1 MHRRRPPAIPP
12 RPSFAATLGGGS
24 GLGAAGSGPSSHR
37 GFVIPTLDVTDY
49 DDEEDDE
56 EEDDDEEDDDRDRWR
71 RRETDDE
78 LVLDEYEREDV
89 QRKTFTK
96 WINSQLAKAD
106 QPLVNDLFQDFR
118 DGTRLLTLLEVL
130 CGQELKRE
138 RGNLRVHHINNVSR
152 ALQVLEANNVKL
164 VNISTNDIVDGNPKL
179 TLGLIWSIIL
189 HWQVHGVLK
198 RASSDVHQTNLEKTL
213 LAWCR
218 DVTKGYI
225 GVDIRNF
232 TTSWIDG
239 LAFNAVIHKFRPDL
253 FDYKSLL
260 NKDPNSRLEHA
271 FQFAEKHIGIE
282 RLLDPEDVNTLHPDK
297 KSVMM
302 YVMCFFQVLH
312 QQHIPLRK
320 GSSSDYS
327 DSETSFHHDVGK
339 AGSSPLLQQQQ
350 QRQAVVVG
358 AVGGGGATPRP
369 SSSPAAVAAAGPH
382 SSSSSPVVQRYQSR
396 LEEVLTWLLEAED
409 RLAHLPPI
417 GSTVDQVK
425 KLFHTH
431 EEFMLELT
439 QNQGRVGEV
448 LQEGQRVMRETGIS
462 AQEKEEVKVQ
472 MALLNTRWEG
482 LRHSAMDL
490 QTRIQEALMKL
501 QQQQQNALRQWLT
514 ETEDRISHFG
524 PVGPDLDTAR
534 QQMEQHK
541 KLQDD
546 IAKEQEVVNSLS
558 NMVVVVDDLNAENA
572 FTALED
578 ELSALGERWS
588 TVCKWAEQ
596 YGEQLEALVSTL
608 QLLASEEPR
617 LQQWLLMQE
626 AQLCR
631 MEKADAHRASVQD
644 VLDMV
649 KCLQVLEQDLDYHN
663 KRLDNISNE
672 VQKTIKV
679 LDKGSLAATELSRK
693 QEQLT
698 HRWDA
703 LLQKMENMSRKLAKC
718 STEQKVKAEAE
729 EKAFTYSLF
738 KKESYGSS
746 PRSAL
751 GREPVSDFG
760 AKKRRLDSWK
770 VKEWQRAL
778 ETITAWLEKVEN
790 QLGIDPDQ
798 PLTQE
803 QLKALLERM
812 SVEELQALTEDVER
826 QVAMNKGEVAQLVQQ
841 GRDVVEGLDA
851 VGEQTK
857 EVQGVLREVEVRWH
871 EVQNMV
877 QSQKEHLE
885 GLHACRE
892 LQAEGD
898 ALERLLASH
907 RRWLDNSQ
915 ATARQRRES
924 DDLRRL
930 LEQCKMRL
938 KTLDS
943 QEDKVLRLQEK
954 GQALQARVPTLSA
967 EPVFEQLE
975 LLASQWAETGTQIAD
990 LEAQLSRSLER
1001 APPPK
1006 LLEAVDALDAWVR
1019 SVQQALESERSEVN
1033 TLEIMEDQL
1042 QKYKEMQGTVDE
1054 EESNLQYVTSTGK
1067 ELLRKEP
1074 DAPWSRELRDKL
1086 HALGS
1091 SWDRVCATLKER
1103 LQFLRKHT
1111 VLLKRLQEEIKGVQS
1126 WINDVKSFLQDEEVA
1141 LGDVE
1146 KLEAQLEQSVALE
1159 DDIDTLQPN
1168 VDSLNL
1174 AAEGLIENAEPD
1186 FGDALQKQIDDLNK
1200 QWEQVTKMTRKKNAS
1215 LKRAVETSRCASEG
1229 IADLCEWLR
1238 ELDMEVPRE
1247 KPINTASE
1255 LQARIR
1261 KLQACKDKLDSK
1273 ASEYNRL
1280 REAGLRL
1287 AQTGKGRNGEDA
1299 RRDVAAL
1306 NKLWGEVQEKITQ
1319 YHQSLKQSG
1328 TNYAEFRNV
1337 IMLENDWLDRLEK
1350 KLKRSPESAADA
1362 EEISENLDD
1371 LENFLRNHPA
1381 DRMAKVEQLCAEL
1394 TEREVLVGLVQHEAE
1409 AVARRGEELRRRAS
1423 ERQQVL
1429 EQSMVQYQQCER
1441 QILTVQSWMSHMDS
1455 ALQNRLD
1462 RDISAQD
1469 VPQELAQFKQ
1479 EFQEKEEQLK
1489 TLSDQVDAYH
1499 AQNRVEAAQ
1508 RLDEQLQLMKMKFE
1522 DISGKLKKFQC
1533 ANDLEP
1539 KLGRISKLLTEV
1551 EQGMKQLDLNSESPD
1566 KIQDQLVQCMHFYKT
1581 LSEVK
1586 GEVEQVIRQG
1596 RQLAESG
1603 DADRPRDLNQKLDT
1617 IKSHYNQLGAKVTES
1632 KSVLEQALRLARCLQ
1647 KEMIA
1652 LHNWMAATME
1662 EIEKP
1667 RGPDDELKFAE
1678 SKLHELDQ
1686 KKPSLIAIVE
1696 LSEGLSALAPGHKLP
1711 SLANTVRTLKQQW
1724 AAIDDS
1730 LRNKVPLGPKDVEK
1744 MFSRFCNHLTAIKTW
1759 LEGAE
1764 LYFVAKNEYKESAA
1778 GQRKLKNLQL
1788 EMAEQN
1794 TRVQVLK
1801 DEALELLRQG
1811 PRYSKTVE
1819 SDLSALSERWNAV
1832 VEKLKTTPVTA
1843 EPVCIEV
1850 QRSVLNELRASPI
1863 NLSSTSSEADLS
1875 AFDQLEAKIRQVNKR
1890 VEALETHLDKG
1901 IDLVTND
1908 VLEESEQITKKL
1920 SSEIEHLG
1928 LAVDQVSTDV
1938 DRAAPRLGPVPVAL
1952 ERLRSEAEALE
1963 SRWNAARRAA
1973 EQRRSH
1979 YQDLVVRWKLLQQQT
1994 DATVVQM
2001 VLLLR
2006 NLEHARTVQS
2016 RQKAALEQAARVGQ
2030 EVSSLQQQARSLEQ
2044 ERGVPSGATQAL
2056 LQRLLQLW
2064 GQAQGQIA
2072 ALRSPPEPSSCV
2084 ADSTQTEQPLAVI
2097 VDSAAVTCIPD
2108 YLAKVAKV
2116 REALLAV
2123 QRQAHAPELCGKDFE
2138 DFQKQEGILKSVKD
2152 ALDALKPTVDS
2163 VRQEQAAIMQKTND
2177 RDALEVS
2184 RVVEK
2189 MSEDWTNLK
2198 QVYADRHSRWLK
2210 TREFWQQFD
2219 SSIRSLN
2226 LWMEEIETILVQCH
2240 LPNGDL
2246 DIELLQKHQESMEKQ
2261 VTEKMPHFEEVKS
2274 MTKQIMEQCS
2284 PADGVLLQQ
2293 KLDTLARR
2301 WKAIISELQSRRE
2314 RLAVDN
2320 SRSEQVKE
2328 DMLELKPWLMEVE
2341 RLLSYCPNPDDD
2353 IETTK
2358 ERLEQLKRCEE
2369 EIGAKRSNL
2378 LSVILGGSL
2387 VRPAEVESLEA
2398 RFQKASTSLPE
2409 ARKTLEAYIPQLTE
2423 FEEEISAE
2431 QLRLSETRRDVE
2443 KLLAAKLLGDPP
2455 PEVKVAEDT
2464 LLRHGNC
2471 IQEIG
2476 AKGSEVE
2483 KLLPLLPS
2491 SKDKLN
2497 HLKESWDAIQ
2507 QIVSRIG
2514 PPLSL
2519 VIDFDSIS
2527 HPTSPNIMPL
2537 TGYTKQWNDLA
2548 GELEKW
2554 LKTRENELQS
2564 LKVDYG
2570 DEDSVNS
2577 AIEYLK
2583 KYLLEHEQQGASLK
2597 KLQTAVD
2604 YQTAKSEDMA
2614 DKDLRS
2620 RVANLREEWDRN
2632 ESVALQRRRQLE
2644 GLASDAGR
2652 SLDDRRRELEAWL
2665 SRTEARLDRQAAA
2678 GPPHSLD
2685 ALEAQIREQR
2695 VLNAELGKWKA
2706 AVDSVTRLA
2715 HKVATEP
2722 RSNSVGAPLQ
2732 EDPARLMAAIESINQ
2747 RFADLTVSV
2756 QNRGQALQSAL
2767 GSVHQLEKAL
2777 DRFLGWLAES
2787 EATLDVLETEAERY
2801 GPRDDVHRSCSFQD
2815 RIRELQREIDTQ
2827 RDLHQTINERS
2838 THLLQSMNRPDEAV
2852 HLRRKLDEM
2861 NGRWNNLRMRTV
2873 SLRNRLESN
2882 AEHWNQLLL
2891 SLRELTEWVIKKETE
2906 LSAQPAIGGDVASI
2920 VKQQE
2925 DHRAFR
2931 RALDDK
2937 RPIIESSLLAGRQYI
2952 AREPPLSDTSDS
2964 EAKEY
2969 DDSRG
2974 YRSADEQ
2981 AREITR
2987 SIRREVKKLAD
2998 KWNGFLSHTEQ
3009 RQMRLDDVLLKM
3021 QSLQRA
3027 MDDLSARL
3035 QVAENAK
3042 AQWTPVSE
3050 FLLDQLAGQI
3060 DELRAFRDRLAP
3072 LQLQV
3077 ESLNEAAGAITSC
3090 GVLLSQGNLNR
3101 LDELGSRW
3109 RLLQVAI
3116 DERRRQLEGTL
3127 LDQGSQQQQFLNASV
3142 EQPWE
3147 RAVAGNKVP
3156 YYINHVSETT
3166 HWDHPRMLELMDS
3179 LAEFNDVRY
3188 SAYRTSMKIRTIQK
3202 NLCLDLV
3209 FMNNAINAFDQH
3221 GLRAQNDKLI
3231 SVPEMITCLATIYD
3245 GVAQEHSNLVKV
3257 PLCIDLCLN
3266 WLLNLYDTATR
3277 TGYIR
3282 ILSFKVGIIL
3292 LCKGNLEDKFRYLFR
3307 LIADG
3312 NGCADERQVGLL
3324 LHDCV
3329 QLPRLLG
3336 EIAAFGGSNIEPSVR
3351 SCFELAGPGGRREIQ
3366 ASHFL
3371 NWLLQ
3376 EPQSLVWLPVLHR
3389 LAAAETARHQA
3400 KCNGCKQYPI
3410 VGFRYRCLKCFNVD
3424 LCQSCFF
3431 SGRKTKNH
3439 KVTHPMQEY
3448 CTTTTSGEDVR
3459 DFTKIM
3465 KNKFKS
3471 KRYFKKHPRVG
3482 YLPVQT
3488 VLEGDDLES
3497 PAPSPQ
3503 HTLSSQDMQHL
3514 RSSSRLDHYAN
3525 RYTDVELRTRS
3536 NSTPDSSED
3545 EHQLIAQYC
3554 HTLSGELPGSMC
3566 NSSLFLQPRS
3576 PAQVIATIDADQRD
3590 ELELMIEELE
3600 EENRHL
3606 QAEYERLQEM
3616 QSVGG
3621 GGLSPT
3627 PSQLEEEAALSP
3639 SGGSSIAS
3647 RDQEMLAEAKLLRQH
3662 KGRLEARMHILEDHN
3677 RQLEAQLQRLRQLLD
3692 EPAPRGTTSS
3702 LSPHSSPYTTP
3713 GHSLPRNRVLQPEPM
3728 SSRNGRLHDHAG
3740 LSMGIHHPGSMLHT
3754 AASGLYAH
3762 SYADYND
3769 IGSED
3774 DDFSVSELE
3783 RNLHL

>member
-1 MHRRRPPAIPP
+1 M
-12 RPSFAATLGGGS
+12 SKAAWF
-24 GLGAAGSGPSSHR
+24 R
-37 GFVIPTLDVTDY
+37 IKRKMD
-49 DDEEDDE
+49 
-56 EEDDDEEDDDRDRWR
+56 
-71 RRETDDE
+71 
-78 LVLDEYEREDV
+78 EREDV
-89 QRKTFTK
+89 QRKTFSK

-198 RASSDVHQTNLEKTL
+198 RASSDIHQTNLEKTL

-225 GVDIRNF
+225 GVDVRNF

-239 LAFNAVIHKFRPDL
+239 LAFNAIIHKFRPNL

-271 FQFAEKHIGIE
+271 FQFAEKYVGIE

-312 QQHIPLRK
+312 QQNTPLRK

-327 DSETSFHHDVGK
+327 DSESSFH
-339 AGSSPLLQQQQ
+339 QQQQ
-350 QRQAVVVG
+350 QHP
-358 AVGGGGATPRP
+358 GGATARGVTNVN
-369 SSSPAAVAAAGPH
+369 S
-382 SSSSSPVVQRYQSR
+382 YQSS

-409 RLAHLPPI
+409 RLVNLPPI
-417 GSTVDQVK
+417 GGSVAQVK
-425 KLFHTH
+425 DLFHAH
-431 EEFMLELT
+431 EDFMLELT

-448 LQEGQRVMRETGIS
+448 LQEGQKAIRGAGVS
-462 AQEKEEVKVQ
+462 AQEREEIKVQ
-472 MALLNTRWEG
+472 MDLLNTRWES
-482 LRHSAMDL
+482 LRHSAMDM
-490 QTRIQEALMKL
+490 QTRLHEALMKM
-501 QQQQQNALRQWLT
+501 QQQQQNSLRQWLT
-514 ETEDRISHFG
+514 ETEDRISRFG
-524 PVGPDLDTAR
+524 EPGPDLETAR
-534 QQMEQHK
+534 RQLEQHK

-546 IAKEQEVVNSLS
+546 IEKEQQVVNSLS
-558 NMVVVVDDLNAENA
+558 NMVVVVDESSADNA

-578 ELSALGERWS
+578 ELAALGERWS
-588 TVCKWAEQ
+588 TVCLWVEN
-596 YGEQLEALVSTL
+596 YGAKLQRLLGTL
-608 QLLASEEPR
+608 QLLSTEEPR

-626 AQLCR
+626 AQLCK
-631 MEKADAHRASVQD
+631 MEKSDMTKASMQE

-649 KCLQVLEQDLDYHN
+649 KCLQVMEQDLESHN
-663 KRLDNISNE
+663 KRLDHLSDE
-672 VQKTIKV
+672 VQGTIQM
-679 LDKGSLAATELSRK
+679 LDKGSLTATELSRK

-703 LLQKMENMSRKLAKC
+703 LLQKMENMSKKLDKY
-718 STEQKVKAEAE
+718 SGEQKVQAEAE
-729 EKAFTYSLF
+729 DKAFTYSQF
-738 KKESYGSS
+738 KKEPHVSS
-746 PRSAL
+746 SKSSL
-751 GREPVSDFG
+751 GREPMSEFG

-778 ETITAWLEKVEN
+778 ENVTAWLEKVEN
-790 QLGIDPDQ
+790 SLGIDPEQ
-798 PLTQE
+798 PPTQE
-803 QLKALLERM
+803 QLQSLWEGM
-812 SVEELQALTEDVER
+812 TQEELQVLTEDVES
-826 QVAMNKGEVAQLVQQ
+826 QLAMNNSEVLQLVQQ

-871 EVQNMV
+871 EVQNTV
-877 QSQKEHLE
+877 QAQREHLE
-885 GLHACRE
+885 GLSACRE
-892 LQAEGD
+892 LQAESD
-898 ALERLLASH
+898 ALERLLESH
-907 RRWLDNSQ
+907 HRWLESSE
-915 ATARQRRES
+915 ASAHQRRQS

-954 GQALQARVPTLSA
+954 GSALRTRVPSLGSQSI
-967 EPVFEQLE
+967 FSQLE
-975 LLASQWAETGTQIAD
+975 ILASRWSEIGAQIAD
-990 LEAQLSRSLER
+990 LETRLGRSLER

-1006 LLEAVDALDAWVR
+1006 LMEAVDALDAWIR
-1019 SVQQALESERSEVN
+1019 SVRLALESEKAVVDN
-1033 TLEIMEDQL
+1033 LDAMEDQL
-1042 QKYKEMQGTVDE
+1042 QKYKEMQTTVDE

-1074 DAPWSRELRDKL
+1074 EASWARELREKL
-1086 HALGS
+1086 HGLGGC
-1091 SWDRVCATLKER
+1091 WDVVCTLLRER
-1103 LQFLRKHT
+1103 LQFLRKNT
-1111 VLLKRLQEEIKGVQS
+1111 ALLKRFQDELEGVRS
-1126 WINDVKSFLQDEEVA
+1126 WIGDVTTFLQDEEVA
-1141 LGDVE
+1141 VGDLE
-1146 KLEAQLEQSVALE
+1146 KLEAQLEQSSALE
-1159 DDIDTLQPN
+1159 EDIETLQPN
-1168 VDSLNL
+1168 VDSLNV
-1174 AAEGLIENAEPD
+1174 AAERLIENADGEFATMMQRQLD
-1186 FGDALQKQIDDLNK
+1186 QLNDNWKQI
-1200 QWEQVTKMTRKKNAS
+1200 TKMTESKNAA
-1215 LKRAVETSRCASEG
+1215 LKRAVETSKSAAEG
-1229 IADLCEWLR
+1229 IADLCKWLK
-1238 ELDMEVPRE
+1238 ELEAEVPPERS
-1247 KPINTASE
+1247 INTASE
-1255 LQARIR
+1255 LQAKIR
-1261 KLQACKDKLDSK
+1261 KLQVCKDKLDSK
-1273 ASEYNRL
+1273 LPEYNRL
-1280 REAGLRL
+1280 RESCSKLVQG
-1287 AQTGKGRNGEDA
+1287 GKPRSSEDA
-1299 RRDVAAL
+1299 RRDAASL
-1306 NKLWGEVQEKITQ
+1306 TKLWEKVSDHVTAR
-1319 YHQSLKQSG
+1319 HQSLKQAG
-1328 TNYAEFRNV
+1328 TNYAEFRN
-1337 IMLENDWLDRLEK
+1337 ILMMENDWLDRLEK

-1371 LENFLRNHPA
+1371 LENFLRNHPD
-1381 DRMAKVEQLCAEL
+1381 DRISKIQQLCKDLAEKNI
-1394 TEREVLVGLVQHEAE
+1394 LVGLVEHEAE
-1409 AVARRGEELRRRAS
+1409 SVVKRWRELVQKGH

-1429 EQSMVQYQQCER
+1429 EDSIVQYQKSER
-1441 QILTVQSWMSHMDS
+1441 QILNVQNWMVHMEH

-1462 RDISAQD
+1462 NDISAQD
-1469 VPQELAQFKQ
+1469 VPEELAQFKQ
-1479 EFQEKEEQLK
+1479 EFGEKEKQMQS
-1489 TLSDQVDAYH
+1489 LSDQVEAYR
-1499 AQNRVEAAQ
+1499 AQNRVEAAL
-1508 RLDEQLQLMKMKFE
+1508 RLDEQLQLMKTKFE
-1522 DISGKLKKFQC
+1522 DISSKLKRFQRP
-1533 ANDLEP
+1533 NDFEP
-1539 KLGRISKLLTEV
+1539 KMGRISKMLTEV
-1551 EQGMKQLDLNSESPD
+1551 EQGMRQLELNSESPD
-1566 KIQDQLVQCMHFYKT
+1566 IIQDQLVQCMHFYKL

-1586 GEVEQVIRQG
+1586 GEVEQIIRQG

-1603 DADRPRDLNQKLDT
+1603 DGDRPRDLNLKLDSL
-1617 IKSHYNQLGAKVTES
+1617 KSHYNQLGAKVTES
-1632 KSVLEQALRLARCLQ
+1632 KSILEQALRLARCLQ

-1662 EIEKP
+1662 EVEKLRDP
-1667 RGPDDELKFAE
+1667 EDELKFAE
-1678 SKLHELDQ
+1678 SKLRELDQ
-1686 KKPSLIAIVE
+1686 KKPSMIAIVE
-1696 LSEGLSALAPGHKLP
+1696 LSEGLTALTPNHKLP
-1711 SLANTVRTLKQQW
+1711 SLSNTVRTLKQQW
-1724 AAIDDS
+1724 AAIDES
-1730 LRNKVPLGPKDVEK
+1730 LRKKVPAGPKDVEK
-1744 MFSRFCNHLTAIKTW
+1744 MFSKFCTHLTAIKTW

-1764 LYFVAKNEYKESAA
+1764 LYFVAKTEYKESAA
-1778 GQRKLKNLQL
+1778 GQRKLKALQA
-1788 EMAEQN
+1788 EMSEQN

-1801 DEALELLRQG
+1801 EEALDMLRQG
-1811 PRYSKTVE
+1811 PRYRQAVE
-1819 SDLSALSERWNAV
+1819 SELNALSERWNTV
-1832 VEKLKTTPVTA
+1832 VDKLKTKPDVPAHGLSGA
-1843 EPVCIEV
+1843 EPVCIDV
-1850 QRSVLNELRASPI
+1850 QRTLLSELRASPV
-1863 NLSSTSSEADLS
+1863 NLSSTSSEAELS
-1875 AFDQLEAKIRQVNKR
+1875 ALEQQEAKLRQVAKR
-1890 VEALETHLDKG
+1890 LEALETHLDKG

-1908 VLEESEQITKKL
+1908 VLEESEQIIKKL
-1920 SSEIEHLG
+1920 SSEMEHLG
-1928 LAVDQVSTDV
+1928 LVVDQVCTDA
-1938 DRAAPRLGPVPVAL
+1938 DRLVPRLGPVPAAL
-1952 ERLRSEAEALE
+1952 ERLKGEADSLEAQ
-1963 SRWNAARRAA
+1963 WGAVRRAV
-1973 EQRRSH
+1973 EQRRARF
-1979 YQDLVVRWKLLQQQT
+1979 QDLVVRWKLFQQQT

-2001 VLLLR
+2001 VVLLR

-2030 EVSSLQQQARSLEQ
+2030 EVASLQQQACTLER
-2044 ERGVPSGATQAL
+2044 ESGVPSGATQAQL
-2056 LQRLLQLW
+2056 HRLLQLW
-2064 GQAQGQIA
+2064 NQAQGHVA
-2072 ALRSPPEPSSCV
+2072 SLCKPEPASRV
-2084 ADSTQTEQPLAVI
+2084 ADGTQTEQPLAVI
-2097 VDSAAVTCIPD
+2097 VDSGAVTRIPD
-2108 YLAKVAKV
+2108 YLAKVAKL
-2116 REALLAV
+2116 REALVAV
-2123 QRQAHAPELCGKDFE
+2123 GRQVHSPELCGKDFE
-2138 DFQKQEGILKSVKD
+2138 DFEKQEGILKSVKE

-2163 VRQEQAAIMQKTND
+2163 VKQEQAAIMQKTND
-2177 RDALEVS
+2177 KDSLEVS
-2184 RVVEK
+2184 RVVERL
-2189 MSEDWTNLK
+2189 SEDWTKLK

-2210 TREFWQQFD
+2210 TREFWQTFD
-2219 SSIRSLN
+2219 SSIRGLN
-2226 LWMEEIETILVQCH
+2226 LWMEEIETILVQCR

-2246 DIELLQKHQESMEKQ
+2246 DMELSQKHQESMEKQ
-2261 VTEKMPHFEEVKS
+2261 VTEKMPHFEEVKK
-2274 MTKQIMEQCS
+2274 MTQQIMEQCS
-2284 PADGVLLQQ
+2284 AADGVLLQQ
-2293 KLDTLARR
+2293 KLEGLKRR

-2320 SRSEQVKE
+2320 SRLEQVKE
-2328 DMLELKPWLMEVE
+2328 DMSELKPWLLEAE
-2341 RLLSYCPNPDDD
+2341 SLLAYRPNEGDD
-2353 IETTK
+2353 IENCK
-2358 ERLEQLKRCEE
+2358 ERLEQIKKCEE

-2387 VRPAEVESLEA
+2387 VKPSEVESLEA
-2398 RFQKASTSLPE
+2398 RFQKASVELPDL
-2409 ARKTLEAYIPQLTE
+2409 RKRMESHIPQLTN
-2423 FEEEISAE
+2423 FEEEIAAE
-2431 QLRLSETRRDVE
+2431 QQRLSETRRDVE
-2443 KLLAAKLLGDPP
+2443 KLLAAKLLGDEP

-2464 LLRHGNC
+2464 LLRHGNS
-2471 IQEIG
+2471 IQEIE
-2476 AKGSEVE
+2476 AKAADIE
-2483 KLLPLLPS
+2483 KTLPLLPS
-2491 SKDKLN
+2491 SRNKLN
-2497 HLKESWDAIQ
+2497 HLKESWEAVQ

-2519 VIDFDSIS
+2519 VIDFDGVTYSAS
-2527 HPTSPNIMPL
+2527 SPCIVPL
-2537 TGYTKQWNDLA
+2537 SGYTKHWNDLA

-2554 LKTRENELQS
+2554 LKTHDSALGS

-2570 DEDSVNS
+2570 DEQSLNA
-2577 AIEYLK
+2577 AIDHLK
-2583 KYLLEHEQQGASLK
+2583 KYLLEHEHKSVSLK

-2604 YQTAKSEDMA
+2604 YQTAKSQDMA
-2614 DKDLRS
+2614 EKDLRT
-2620 RVANLREEWDRN
+2620 RVASLREEWDRS
-2632 ESVALQRRRQLE
+2632 EAATSQRRRQLE
-2644 GLASDAGR
+2644 GLAADSGR

-2665 SRTEARLDRQAAA
+2665 ARMEARLDRQGVA
-2678 GPPHSLD
+2678 GPGHSLE
-2685 ALEAQIREQR
+2685 ALEAQLREQR
-2695 VLNAELGKWKA
+2695 LLNAELGKWKA

-2715 HKVATEP
+2715 HKAASEP
-2722 RSNSVGAPLQ
+2722 RANAMTVPMQ
-2732 EDPARLMAAIESINQ
+2732 EDSARLVAAVENINQ
-2747 RFADLTVSV
+2747 RFADLSINV
-2756 QNRGQALQSAL
+2756 QSRGQALQSAL
-2767 GSVHQLEKAL
+2767 SSLQQMEKAL
-2777 DRFLGWLAES
+2777 DRFLVWLADS
-2787 EATLDVLETEAERY
+2787 EATLDVLETEADRY
-2801 GPRDDVHRSCSFQD
+2801 GPRDDVHRSCGFQD
-2815 RIRELQREIDTQ
+2815 RIRELQREIDSQ
-2827 RDLHQTINERS
+2827 RDLHLTINERS
-2838 THLLQSMNRPDEAV
+2838 AHVLQSMTRNDEAL

-2861 NGRWNNLRMRTV
+2861 NSRWNNLRMRTV

-2891 SLRELTEWVIKKETE
+2891 SLRELTEWVIKRETE
-2906 LSAQPAIGGDVASI
+2906 LSAQSAIGGDVTTI

-2925 DHRAFR
+2925 EHRTFR
-2931 RALDDK
+2931 RGVDDK

-2964 EAKEY
+2964 EAKDY
-2969 DDSRG
+2969 DDNRG
-2974 YRSADEQ
+2974 YRNADEQ

-2987 SIRREVKKLAD
+2987 SIRREVKKLSD
-2998 KWNGFLSHTEQ
+2998 NWNGFLSHSDQ
-3009 RQMRLDDVLLKM
+3009 RQKRLDDVLHKM

-3035 QVAENAK
+3035 QVAESAK
-3042 AQWTPVSE
+3042 SQWPSVTE
-3050 FLLDQLAGQI
+3050 FLLDQLSGQI
-3060 DELRAFRDRLAP
+3060 DDLRAFRDRLAP

-3090 GVLLSQGNLNR
+3090 GVLLSHNNLNR
-3101 LDELGSRW
+3101 LEELNGRW
-3109 RLLQVAI
+3109 RLLQLAI
-3116 DERRRQLEGTL
+3116 DERRRQLEHAL
-3127 LDQGSQQQQFLNASV
+3127 LDQGSAQQQFLNASV

-3156 YYINHVSETT
+3156 YYINHISETT
-3166 HWDHPRMLELMDS
+3166 HWDHPRMMEMMDS
-3179 LAEFNDVRY
+3179 LVEFNDVRY

-3231 SVPEMITCLATIYD
+3231 SVPEMITCLSTIYE
-3245 GVAQEHSNLVKV
+3245 GIAQEHPNLVKA

-3307 LIADG
+3307 LIADA
-3312 NGCADERQVGLL
+3312 NGCADERQLGLL

-3351 SCFELAGPGGRREIQ
+3351 SCFEKAAPAGRREIQ
-3366 ASHFL
+3366 AAHFL

-3431 SGRKTKNH
+3431 SGRKTKSH

-3471 KRYFKKHPRVG
+3471 KRYFKKHPRMG

-3503 HTLSSQDMQHL
+3503 HTLSSRDMH
-3514 RSSSRLDHYAN
+3514 SRLEQYAN
-3525 RYTDVELRTRS
+3525 SRLGDVELRTRS

-3554 HTLSGELPGSMC
+3554 QTLSGELPVSMC

-3576 PAQVIATIDADQRD
+3576 PAQVMATIDADQRD

-3606 QAEYERLQEM
+3606 QAEYDRLQEL
-3616 QSVGG
+3616 QSLHG

-3639 SGGSSIAS
+3639 AS
-3647 RDQEMLAEAKLLRQH
+3647 RDEEMLAEAKLLRQH

-3677 RQLEAQLQRLRQLLD
+3677 RQLEAQLHRLRQLLD
-3692 EPAPRGTTSS
+3692 EPAPRGTSS

-3713 GHSLPRNRVLQPEPM
+3713 GHSLPRTRGLQPEPM

-3740 LSMGIHHPGSMLHT
+3740 QPDENGIQPCP
-3754 AASGLYAH
+3754 
-3762 SYADYND
+3762 N
-3769 IGSED
+3769 E
-3774 DDFSVSELE
+3774 E
-3783 RNLHL
+3783 

>member
-1 MHRRRPPAIPP
+1 MDSPVA
-12 RPSFAATLGGGS
+12 
-24 GLGAAGSGPSSHR
+24 
-37 GFVIPTLDVTDY
+37 D
-49 DDEEDDE
+49 
-56 EEDDDEEDDDRDRWR
+56 
-71 RRETDDE
+71 
-78 LVLDEYEREDV
+78 EREDV

-130 CGQELKRE
+130 CGQQLKRE
-138 RGNLRVHHINNVSR
+138 RGHLRVHHINNVSR
-152 ALQVLEANNVKL
+152 ALQALEANNVKL

-239 LAFNAVIHKFRPDL
+239 LAFNAIIHKFRPDL
-253 FDYKSLL
+253 FEYKSLL

-271 FQFAEKHIGIE
+271 FQFAEKQLGIE

-312 QQHIPLRK
+312 QQNIPLRR
-320 GSSSDYS
+320 GSSSEYS
-327 DSETSFHHDVGK
+327 DSETTFRQDVGK
-339 AGSSPLLQQQQ
+339 GATPLHALKG
-350 QRQAVVVG
+350 R
-358 AVGGGGATPRP
+358 AVGGSSSTRGATTNVI
-369 SSSPAAVAAAGPH
+369 S
-382 SSSSSPVVQRYQSR
+382 YQSS

-409 RLAHLPPI
+409 RLLNLPPI
-417 GSTVDQVK
+417 GNTVAQVK
-425 KLFHTH
+425 DLFHTH
-431 EEFMLELT
+431 EDFMLELT
-439 QNQGRVGEV
+439 RNQGRVGEV
-448 LQEGQRVMRETGIS
+448 LQEGQRVIREAGIS
-462 AQEKEEVKVQ
+462 AQEKEEIKVQ
-472 MALLNTRWEG
+472 MALLNTRWES
-482 LRHSAMDL
+482 LRHSAMDM
-490 QTRIQEALMKL
+490 QTKLQEALMKL
-501 QQQQQNALRQWLT
+501 QKQQQNALRQWLT
-514 ETEDRISHFG
+514 ETEDRISRFG
-524 PVGPDLDTAR
+524 PVGPDLETAR
-534 QQMEQHK
+534 QQLEQHK
-541 KLQDD
+541 QLQDD
-546 IAKEQEVVNSLS
+546 IEKEQAVVNSLS
-558 NMVVVVDDLNAENA
+558 NMVVVVDESSSDNAYS
-572 FTALED
+572 ALED
-578 ELSALGERWS
+578 ELLALGERWQA
-588 TVCKWAEQ
+588 VCNWVEN
-596 YGEQLEALVSTL
+596 YGAQLEALMNAQQMLST
-608 QLLASEEPR
+608 EEPR

-626 AQLCR
+626 GQLCR
-631 MEKADAHRASVQD
+631 MEKADASRASVQE

-649 KCLQVLEQDLDYHN
+649 KCLQVLEHDLEYHN
-663 KRLDNISNE
+663 KRLDHISNE
-672 VQKTIKV
+672 VQKALKT
-679 LDKGSLAATELSRK
+679 LDKGSLAAIELTRK

-703 LLQKMENMSRKLAKC
+703 LLQKMENLSRKLAKC

-738 KKESYGSS
+738 KKESYGNS
-746 PRSAL
+746 PRTAL
-751 GREPVSDFG
+751 GREPLSDFG

-778 ETITAWLEKVEN
+778 ENVTAWLEKVEN
-790 QLGIDPDQ
+790 QLGIDPDR
-798 PLTQE
+798 PHSQE
-803 QLKALLERM
+803 QLKALFERM

-877 QSQKEHLE
+877 QSQREHLE

-892 LQAEGD
+892 LRAEGD

-907 RRWLDNSQ
+907 RRWLESSQ
-915 ATARQRRES
+915 TTARQRRES
-924 DDLRRL
+924 DDVRRL

-943 QEDKVLRLQEK
+943 QEDKVQRLQEK
-954 GQALQARVPTLSA
+954 GQALQARVPTLST
-967 EPVFEQLE
+967 EPVFEQIEALTN
-975 LLASQWAETGTQIAD
+975 QWADTGTKIAD
-990 LEAQLSRSLER
+990 LEAQLSRFLER

-1006 LLEAVDALDAWVR
+1006 LLEAVDALEAWIR
-1019 SVQQALESERSEVN
+1019 SVQQALESEKFHVN
-1033 TLEIMEDQL
+1033 TMEVMEDQL
-1042 QKYKEMQGTVDE
+1042 QKYKEMQETVDE

-1067 ELLRKEP
+1067 EMLRKEP
-1074 DAPWSRELRDKL
+1074 DAPWARELRDKL
-1086 HALGS
+1086 HSLGNC
-1091 SWDRVCATLKER
+1091 WERVRSLLKER
-1103 LQFLRKHT
+1103 LQFLRKHML
-1111 VLLKRLQEEIKGVQS
+1111 VLKRFQEEMKSVQK
-1126 WINDVKSFLQDEEVA
+1126 WINDVTSFLEDEDVA
-1141 LGDVE
+1141 YGDLE
-1146 KLEAQLEQSVALE
+1146 KLEAQLEQSNAL
-1159 DDIDTLQPN
+1159 DDDVGTIQNN
-1168 VDSLNL
+1168 VDNINL
-1174 AAEGLIENAEPD
+1174 VAEGLIQDSEEE
-1186 FGDALQKQIDDLNK
+1186 FGDTLQRQVDDLNR
-1200 QWEQVTKMTRKKNAS
+1200 QWDKVIEMARKKNAT
-1215 LKRAVETSRCASEG
+1215 LKRAVQTGRCASE
-1229 IADLCEWLR
+1229 
-1238 ELDMEVPRE
+1238 
-1247 KPINTASE
+1247 E

-1273 ASEYNRL
+1273 LSEYNRL
-1280 REAGLRL
+1280 KEAGTKL
-1287 AQTGKGRNGEDA
+1287 AQGNKTKSAEEA
-1299 RRDVAAL
+1299 RRD
-1306 NKLWGEVQEKITQ
+1306 
-1319 YHQSLKQSG
+1319 SLKQSG
-1328 TNYAEFRNV
+1328 TNYAEFRNA

-1371 LENFLRNHPA
+1371 LENFLRNHPH
-1381 DRMAKVEQLCAEL
+1381 DRIPKIQQLCEEL
-1394 TEREVLVGLVQHEAE
+1394 VEKDVLVGLVQHEAE
-1409 AVARRGEELRRRAS
+1409 SVVKRWEDLTRQGS

-1429 EQSMVQYQQCER
+1429 ENSIVQYQKCER
-1441 QILTVQSWMSHMDS
+1441 QILNVQSWMNHMDN

-1462 RDISAQD
+1462 NDISAQD
-1469 VPQELAQFKQ
+1469 VPDELAQFKQ
-1479 EFQEKEEQLK
+1479 EFLEKEEQLK
-1489 TLSDQVDAYH
+1489 SLSDQVDAYH
-1499 AQNRVEAAQ
+1499 AQNRVEAAL

-1522 DISGKLKKFQC
+1522 DISAKLKRFQC
-1533 ANDLEP
+1533 PNDFEP

-1586 GEVEQVIRQG
+1586 SEVEQVIRQG

-1603 DADRPRDLNQKLDT
+1603 EAERPCNLNQKLDS

-1667 RGPDDELKFAE
+1667 PNTEDELKFAE
-1678 SKLHELDQ
+1678 GKLRELEQ
-1686 KKPSLIAIVE
+1686 KKPSMIAIVE
-1696 LSEGLSALAPGHKLP
+1696 LSEGLTALAPGHKLP

-1724 AAIDDS
+1724 AAIDDN
-1730 LRNKVPLGPKDVEK
+1730 LRKKVPLGPKDVEK

-1764 LYFVAKNEYKESAA
+1764 LYFVAKSEYKESAA
-1778 GQRKLKNLQL
+1778 GQRKLKNLQV

-1794 TRVQVLK
+1794 TRVQMLK
-1801 DEALELLRQG
+1801 EEALELLRQG

-1819 SDLSALSERWNAV
+1819 SELSALSERWNAV
-1832 VEKLKTTPVTA
+1832 VEKLKTTQSL

-1850 QRSVLNELRASPI
+1850 QRSVLNELRASPV

-1875 AFDQLEAKIRQVNKR
+1875 AIEQLEAKLRQVNKR

-1901 IDLVTND
+1901 FELVTND
-1908 VLEESEQITKKL
+1908 VLEESEQTIKKL

-1938 DRAAPRLGPVPVAL
+1938 DRAAPRLGPVPAAL
-1952 ERLRSEAEALE
+1952 ERLRSEAEALD
-1963 SRWNAARRAA
+1963 SKWNTVRKAA

-2006 NLEHARTVQS
+2006 NLEHARMVQS

-2044 ERGVPSGATQAL
+2044 ERGVPSAATQAL

-2064 GQAQGQIA
+2064 NQAQGQIA
-2072 ALRSPPEPSSCV
+2072 ILHSPEPSCRV

-2097 VDSAAVTCIPD
+2097 VDSGAVTCIPD
-2108 YLAKVAKV
+2108 YVAKVAKV

-2123 QRQAHAPELCGKDFE
+2123 GRQAHAPELCGKDFE
-2138 DFQKQEGILKSVKD
+2138 DFEKQEGILKSVKE

-2163 VRQEQAAIMQKTND
+2163 VKQEQAAIMQKSSD
-2177 RDALEVS
+2177 KDALEVS
-2184 RVVEK
+2184 RAVEK
-2189 MSEDWTNLK
+2189 MSEDWTKLK

-2219 SSIRSLN
+2219 SSIRGLN

-2246 DIELLQKHQESMEKQ
+2246 DVELSQKHQESMEKQ
-2261 VTEKMPHFEEVKS
+2261 VTEKMPHFEEVKT

-2284 PADGVLLQQ
+2284 AADGVLLQQ
-2293 KLDTLARR
+2293 KLDTLTRR
-2301 WKAIISELQSRRE
+2301 WKSIISELQSRRE

-2320 SRSEQVKE
+2320 SRAEQVKE
-2328 DMLELKPWLMEVE
+2328 DLLELKPWLMEVD
-2341 RLLSYCPNPDDD
+2341 RLLSYTPNEDDD

-2398 RFQKASTSLPE
+2398 RFQKASTALPQ
-2409 ARKTLEAYIPQLTE
+2409 ARKTVESYIPQLTE
-2423 FEEEISAE
+2423 FEEEIAAE
-2431 QLRLSETRRDVE
+2431 QQRLSETRRDVE
-2443 KLLAAKLLGDPP
+2443 KLLAAKLLGESP

-2464 LLRHGNC
+2464 LLRHGNM
-2471 IQEIG
+2471 IQEISS
-2476 AKGSEVE
+2476 KSKEVE

-2491 SKDKLN
+2491 TKNKLG

-2519 VIDFDSIS
+2519 VIDFENIS
-2527 HPTSPNIMPL
+2527 HPTSPTIMPL

-2554 LKTRENELQS
+2554 LKARENELEA

-2570 DEDSVNS
+2570 DEESVNS

-2644 GLASDAGR
+2644 GIASDAGR

-2665 SRTEARLDRQAAA
+2665 SRMEARLDRQAAA
-2678 GPPHSLD
+2678 GPPHSLE

-2695 VLNAELGKWKA
+2695 LLNAELTKWKA

-2715 HKVATEP
+2715 HKVASEP

-2732 EDPARLMAAIESINQ
+2732 EDPARLMAAVEGINQ

-2767 GSVHQLEKAL
+2767 GSMHQLEKAL
-2777 DRFLGWLAES
+2777 DRFLGWLAEA
-2787 EATLDVLETEAERY
+2787 EATLDVLETEADRY

-2827 RDLHQTINERS
+2827 RDLHLTINERS
-2838 THLLQSMNRPDEAV
+2838 SHVLQSMNRPDEAH
-2852 HLRRKLDEM
+2852 HLHRKLDEM
-2861 NGRWNNLRMRTV
+2861 NSRWNNLRMRTV

-2891 SLRELTEWVIKKETE
+2891 SLRELTEWVIKKKETE
-2906 LSAQPAIGGDVASI
+2906 LSAQPAIGGDVATI
-2920 VKQQE
+2920 MKQQE

-2931 RALDDK
+2931 RAVDDK

-2964 EAKEY
+2964 EAKDY

-2998 KWNGFLSHTEQ
+2998 KWNGFLSHTDQ
-3009 RQMRLDDVLLKM
+3009 RQMRLDDVLHKM

-3027 MDDLSARL
+3027 MDDLSAR
-3035 QVAENAK
+3035 
-3042 AQWTPVSE
+3042 TSS
-3050 FLLDQLAGQI
+3050 QI

-3072 LQLQV
+3072 LQLQ
-3077 ESLNEAAGAITSC
+3077 
-3090 GVLLSQGNLNR
+3090 GNLNR
-3101 LDELGSRW
+3101 LDELSSRW

-3116 DERRRQLEGTL
+3116 DERRRQLENSL

-3156 YYINHVSETT
+3156 YYINHVTETT

-3231 SVPEMITCLATIYD
+3231 SVPEMITCLATIYE

-3292 LCKGNLEDKFRYLFR
+3292 LCRGNLEDKFRYLFR

-3312 NGCADERQVGLL
+3312 NGCADERQLGLL

-3329 QLPRLLG
+3329 QIPRLLG
-3336 EIAAFGGSNIEPSVR
+3336 EIAAFGGSNIEPS
-3351 SCFELAGPGGRREIQ
+3351 
-3366 ASHFL
+3366 
-3371 NWLLQ
+3371 

-3503 HTLSSQDMQHL
+3503 HTLSSQDMH
-3514 RSSSRLDHYAN
+3514 SRLDQYAN
-3525 RYTDVELRTRS
+3525 RYTDAELRTRS

-3554 HTLSGELPGSMC
+3554 HTLSGELPSSVC

-3606 QAEYERLQEM
+3606 QAEYDRLQEM
-3616 QSVGG
+3616 QSV
-3621 GGLSPT
+3621 GLSPT

-3639 SGGSSIAS
+3639 SG
-3647 RDQEMLAEAKLLRQH
+3647 QH
-3662 KGRLEARMHILEDHN
+3662 
-3677 RQLEAQLQRLRQLLD
+3677 
-3692 EPAPRGTTSS
+3692 
-3702 LSPHSSPYTTP
+3702 HS
-3713 GHSLPRNRVLQPEPM
+3713 
-3728 SSRNGRLHDHAG
+3728 
-3740 LSMGIHHPGSMLHT
+3740 
-3754 AASGLYAH
+3754 
-3762 SYADYND
+3762 
-3769 IGSED
+3769 
-3774 DDFSVSELE
+3774 
-3783 RNLHL
+3783 

>member
-12 RPSFAATLGGGS
+12 RPSFSASFGSGGGA
-24 GLGAAGSGPSSHR
+24 GAGSGPSR
-37 GFVIPTLDVTDY
+37 RGGFVIPTLDVTDY

-56 EEDDDEEDDDRDRWR
+56 EEAAAGGGEEDEEEEDDDDDDDYERDRWR
-71 RRETDDE
+71 RRRQDDE
-78 LVLDEYEREDV
+78 LEIDEYEREDV

-96 WINSQLAKAD
+96 WINSQLAKAE

-118 DGTRLLTLLEVL
+118 DGTRLLTLLEIL
-130 CGQELKRE
+130 CGQQLKRE

-152 ALQVLEANNVKL
+152 ALQVLESNNVKL

-198 RASSDVHQTNLEKTL
+198 RASSDIHQTNLEKTL

-239 LAFNAVIHKFRPDL
+239 LAFNAIIHKFRPDL
-253 FDYKSLL
+253 FEYKSLL

-271 FQFAEKHIGIE
+271 FQFAEKQLGIE

-312 QQHIPLRK
+312 QQNMPLRK
-320 GSSSDYS
+320 GSSSEYS
-327 DSETSFHHDVGK
+327 DSETSFHQEVGK
-339 AGSSPLLQQQQ
+339 GASPLLKSKG
-350 QRQAVVVG
+350 G
-358 AVGGGGATPRP
+358 AVGGSISSRGAVTNVN
-369 SSSPAAVAAAGPH
+369 S
-382 SSSSSPVVQRYQSR
+382 YQSS
-396 LEEVLTWLLEAED
+396 LEDVLTWLLEAED
-409 RLAHLPPI
+409 RLVNLPPI
-417 GSTVDQVK
+417 GSTVVQVK
-425 KLFHTH
+425 DLFHTH
-431 EEFMLELT
+431 EAFMLELT
-439 QNQGRVGEV
+439 RNQGRVGEV
-448 LQEGQRVMRETGIS
+448 LQEGQRVIRGAGIS
-462 AQEKEEVKVQ
+462 AQEKEEIKVQ
-472 MALLNTRWEG
+472 MALLNTRWES
-482 LRHSAMDL
+482 LRHSAMDM
-490 QTRIQEALMKL
+490 QTKLQEALMKL

-514 ETEDRISHFG
+514 ETEDRISRFG
-524 PVGPDLDTAR
+524 PVGPDLETAR

-541 KLQDD
+541 QLQDD
-546 IAKEQEVVNSLS
+546 IEKEQEVVNSLS
-558 NMVVVVDDLNAENA
+558 NMVVVVDESSADNA

-578 ELSALGERWS
+578 ELLALGERWS
-588 TVCKWAEQ
+588 AVCSWVEN
-596 YGEQLEALVSTL
+596 YGAQLEALINAL
-608 QLLASEEPR
+608 QMLSMEEPR

-631 MEKADAHRASVQD
+631 MEKTDATRASVQE

-649 KCLQVLEQDLDYHN
+649 KCLQVLEKDLDFHN
-663 KRLDNISNE
+663 KRLDHISNE
-672 VQKTIKV
+672 IQKAIKT
-679 LDKGSLAATELSRK
+679 LNKGSLAATELSRK

-703 LLQKMENMSRKLAKC
+703 LLQKMENLSRKLAKC

-738 KKESYGSS
+738 KKESYGNS
-746 PRSAL
+746 PRTAL
-751 GREPVSDFG
+751 GREPLSDFG

-778 ETITAWLEKVEN
+778 ENVTAWLEKVEN
-790 QLGIDPDQ
+790 QLGIDPDR
-798 PLTQE
+798 PLSQE

-812 SVEELQALTEDVER
+812 SVDELQVLTEDVER

-877 QSQKEHLE
+877 QSQREHLE

-892 LQAEGD
+892 LRAEGD

-907 RRWLDNSQ
+907 RRWLENSQ
-915 ATARQRRES
+915 TTARQRRES
-924 DDLRRL
+924 DDVRRL

-943 QEDKVLRLQEK
+943 QEDKVQRLQEK
-954 GQALQARVPTLSA
+954 GQALQARVPTLST
-967 EPVFEQLE
+967 EPVFGQLE
-975 LLASQWAETGTQIAD
+975 VLANQWAETVTKIAD

-1006 LLEAVDALDAWVR
+1006 LLEAVDALEAWIR
-1019 SVQQALESERSEVN
+1019 SVQQALESEKSHVDTMEV
-1033 TLEIMEDQL
+1033 MEDQL
-1042 QKYKEMQGTVDE
+1042 SKYKEMQGTVDE

-1074 DAPWSRELRDKL
+1074 DALWACDLRDKL
-1086 HALGS
+1086 HSLGNC
-1091 SWDRVCATLKER
+1091 WDRVGSMLKER
-1103 LQFLRKHT
+1103 LQFLRKHML
-1111 VLLKRLQEEIKGVQS
+1111 VLKRFQEEMKSVQK
-1126 WINDVKSFLQDEEVA
+1126 WINDVTSFLEDEEVA
-1141 LGDVE
+1141 YGDQE
-1146 KLEAQLEQSVALE
+1146 KLEAQLEQSNALE
-1159 DDIDTLQPN
+1159 DDIGAIQNN
-1168 VDSLNL
+1168 VDNINL
-1174 AAEGLIENAEPD
+1174 VAEGLIQDSEHE
-1186 FGDALQKQIDDLNK
+1186 FGDSLQRQVDDLNR
-1200 QWEQVTKMTRKKNAS
+1200 QWDKVMEMTRKKNAT
-1215 LKRAVETSRCASEG
+1215 LKRAVETNQCASEG

-1238 ELDMEVPRE
+1238 ELDMEIPRE

-1273 ASEYNRL
+1273 LSEYNRL
-1280 REAGLRL
+1280 KEAGTKL
-1287 AQTGKGRNGEDA
+1287 AQGNKARNAEEA

-1306 NKLWGEVQEKITQ
+1306 NKLWGDVQEKITK
-1319 YHQSLKQSG
+1319 YHQALKQSG
-1328 TNYAEFRNV
+1328 TNYAEFRNI

-1371 LENFLRNHPA
+1371 LENFLRNHPD
-1381 DRMAKVEQLCAEL
+1381 DRIPKIQQLSEELVEK
-1394 TEREVLVGLVQHEAE
+1394 EVLVGLVQHEAE
-1409 AVARRGEELRRRAS
+1409 SVVKRWEELTRQGS

-1429 EQSMVQYQQCER
+1429 ENSIVQYQKCER
-1441 QILTVQSWMSHMDS
+1441 QILSVQSWMNHMDN

-1462 RDISAQD
+1462 NDISAQD
-1469 VPQELAQFKQ
+1469 VPDELAQFKQ
-1479 EFQEKEEQLK
+1479 EFLEKEEQLQS
-1489 TLSDQVDAYH
+1489 LSEQVDAYH
-1499 AQNRVEAAQ
+1499 AQNRVEAAL

-1522 DISGKLKKFQC
+1522 DISAKLKRFQC
-1533 ANDLEP
+1533 PNDLEP

-1586 GEVEQVIRQG
+1586 SEVEQVIRQG

-1603 DADRPRDLNQKLDT
+1603 EADRPRNLNQKLDG

-1667 RGPDDELKFAE
+1667 HEADDELKFAE
-1678 SKLHELDQ
+1678 GKLRELEQ
-1686 KKPSLIAIVE
+1686 KKPSMIAIVE
-1696 LSEGLSALAPGHKLP
+1696 LSEGLTALAPGHKLP

-1730 LRNKVPLGPKDVEK
+1730 LRKKVPLGPKDVEK

-1764 LYFVAKNEYKESAA
+1764 LYFVAKTEYKESAA
-1778 GQRKLKNLQL
+1778 GQRKLKNLQM

-1794 TRVQVLK
+1794 TRVQMLK
-1801 DEALELLRQG
+1801 EEALELLRQG
-1811 PRYSKTVE
+1811 PRYSKSVE
-1819 SDLSALSERWNAV
+1819 SELSALSERWNAV
-1832 VEKLKTTPVTA
+1832 VEKLKSTHTI

-1850 QRSVLNELRASPI
+1850 QRSLLNELRASPV

-1875 AFDQLEAKIRQVNKR
+1875 AIEQLEAKLRQVNKR
-1890 VEALETHLDKG
+1890 VEALETHFDKG
-1901 IDLVTND
+1901 IELVTND
-1908 VLEESEQITKKL
+1908 VLEESEQTIKKL

-1938 DRAAPRLGPVPVAL
+1938 DRAAPRLGPVPAAL
-1952 ERLRSEAEALE
+1952 ERLRSETEALE
-1963 SRWNAARRAA
+1963 SKWNTVRKAA

-2030 EVSSLQQQARSLEQ
+2030 EVSSLQQQARSMEQ
-2044 ERGVPSGATQAL
+2044 ERGVPSAATQAL

-2064 GQAQGQIA
+2064 NQAQGQIA
-2072 ALRSPPEPSSCV
+2072 VLRSPEPSCRV
-2084 ADSTQTEQPLAVI
+2084 ADGTQTEQPLAVI
-2097 VDSAAVTCIPD
+2097 VDSGAVTCIPD
-2108 YLAKVAKV
+2108 YVAKVTKV

-2123 QRQAHAPELCGKDFE
+2123 GRQAHSPELCGKDFE
-2138 DFQKQEGILKSVKD
+2138 DFEKQEGILKSVKE

-2163 VRQEQAAIMQKTND
+2163 VKQEQAAIMQKTNEK
-2177 RDALEVS
+2177 DALEVS
-2184 RVVEK
+2184 RAVEK
-2189 MSEDWTNLK
+2189 MSEDWTKLK

-2219 SSIRSLN
+2219 SSIRGLN

-2246 DIELLQKHQESMEKQ
+2246 DIQLSQKHQESMEKQ
-2261 VTEKMPHFEEVKS
+2261 VTEKMPHFEDVKT

-2284 PADGVLLQQ
+2284 AADGVLLQQ
-2293 KLDTLARR
+2293 KLDTLTRR
-2301 WKAIISELQSRRE
+2301 WKSIICELQSRRE

-2328 DMLELKPWLMEVE
+2328 DLLELKPWLMEVD
-2341 RLLSYCPNPDDD
+2341 RLLSYTPNEEDD
-2353 IETTK
+2353 IESTE
-2358 ERLEQLKRCEE
+2358 ERLEQLKKCEE

-2398 RFQKASTSLPE
+2398 RFQKASTALPQS
-2409 ARKTLEAYIPQLTE
+2409 RKTLESYIPQLTE
-2423 FEEEISAE
+2423 FEEEIAAE
-2431 QLRLSETRRDVE
+2431 QQRLSETRRDVE

-2455 PEVKVAEDT
+2455 PEVKIAEDT
-2464 LLRHGNC
+2464 LLRHGNT
-2471 IQEIG
+2471 IQEICS
-2476 AKGSEVE
+2476 KSKEVE

-2491 SKDKLN
+2491 TKNKLD

-2519 VIDFDSIS
+2519 VIDFENIS
-2527 HPTSPNIMPL
+2527 YPTSPTIMPL

-2554 LKTRENELQS
+2554 LKARENELEA

-2570 DEDSVNS
+2570 DEESVNS

-2583 KYLLEHEQQGASLK
+2583 KAFLDGHEISSEDEHRRLRNCVRYALLKYLLEHEQQGASLK

-2620 RVANLREEWDRN
+2620 RVSNLREEWDRS

-2644 GLASDAGR
+2644 GIASDAGR

-2665 SRTEARLDRQAAA
+2665 SRMEARLDRQAAA
-2678 GPPHSLD
+2678 GPPHSLE

-2695 VLNAELGKWKA
+2695 LLNAELNKWKA

-2715 HKVATEP
+2715 HKVASEP
-2722 RSNSVGAPLQ
+2722 RANSVGAPLQ
-2732 EDPARLMAAIESINQ
+2732 EDPARLMAAVESINQ

-2767 GSVHQLEKAL
+2767 GSMHQLEKAL
-2777 DRFLGWLAES
+2777 DRFLGWLAEE
-2787 EATLDVLETEAERY
+2787 EATLDVLETEADRY
-2801 GPRDDVHRSCSFQD
+2801 GPRDDVHHSCSFQD

-2827 RDLHQTINERS
+2827 RDLHLTINERS
-2838 THLLQSMNRPDEAV
+2838 SHVLQSMNRPDEGH

-2861 NGRWNNLRMRTV
+2861 NSRWNNLRMRTV

-2906 LSAQPAIGGDVASI
+2906 LSAQPAIGGDVATI
-2920 VKQQE
+2920 MKQQE

-2931 RALDDK
+2931 RAVDDK

-2998 KWNGFLSHTEQ
+2998 NWNGFLSHTDQ
-3009 RQMRLDDVLLKM
+3009 RQMRLDDVLHKM

-3042 AQWTPVSE
+3042 AQWTPVCE

-3101 LDELGSRW
+3101 LDELSSRW

-3116 DERRRQLEGTL
+3116 DERRRQLENSL

-3156 YYINHVSETT
+3156 YYINHVTETT

-3179 LAEFNDVRY
+3179 LAEYNDVRY

-3202 NLCLDLV
+3202 NLCLDLA

-3231 SVPEMITCLATIYD
+3231 SVPEMITCLATIYE

-3292 LCKGNLEDKFRYLFR
+3292 LCRGNLEDKFRYLFR

-3312 NGCADERQVGLL
+3312 NGCADERQLGLL

-3329 QLPRLLG
+3329 QIPRLLG

-3351 SCFELAGPGGRREIQ
+3351 SCFEMAAPAGRREIQ

-3503 HTLSSQDMQHL
+3503 HTLSSQDMH
-3514 RSSSRLDHYAN
+3514 SRLDQYAN
-3525 RYTDVELRTRS
+3525 RYTDTELRTRS

-3554 HTLSGELPGSMC
+3554 HTLSGELPTSVC

-3606 QAEYERLQEM
+3606 QAEYDRLQEM
-3616 QSVGG
+3616 QSV
-3621 GGLSPT
+3621 GLSPT

-3639 SGGSSIAS
+3639 SGSST

-3713 GHSLPRNRVLQPEPM
+3713 GHSLPRNRALQPEPM
-3728 SSRNGRLHDHAG
+3728 SSRNGRLHDHTG
-3740 LSMGIHHPGSMLHT
+3740 QPDENGIQLSPI
-3754 AASGLYAH
+3754 
-3762 SYADYND
+3762 
-3769 IGSED
+3769 EK
-3774 DDFSVSELE
+3774 
-3783 RNLHL
+3783 